1 MQKVKNSIWVL
12 SRLFAVGL
20 FFTSG
25 LDKIS
30 GYEQSLIMMRE
41 QGVSGYFLPWV
52 ILLEVAGSIA
62 ITAGFLTRFTC
73 AFMAVFCLLSAFIF
87 YPGYSHAHLMVWL
100 KNTSC
105 CAGFLLLLIHGAGN
119 WSIDNWLTTRIKNNK
134 RVAI

>member
-1 MQKVKNSIWVL
+1 MEKFKNSIWVL

-25 LDKIS
+25 IGKIT
-30 GYEQSLIMMRE
+30 GYEETLILMRD
-41 QGVSGYFLPWV
+41 QGVPGYFLPWV

-62 ITAGFLTRFTC
+62 ITTGFLTRFTC
-73 AFMAVFCLLSAFIF
+73 LFMAIFSLTSAFIF

-105 CAGFLLLLIHGAGN
+105 CAGFLLLFIHGAGS
-119 WSIDNWLTTRIKNNK
+119 WSIDNWIKFFFQK
-134 RVAI
+134 